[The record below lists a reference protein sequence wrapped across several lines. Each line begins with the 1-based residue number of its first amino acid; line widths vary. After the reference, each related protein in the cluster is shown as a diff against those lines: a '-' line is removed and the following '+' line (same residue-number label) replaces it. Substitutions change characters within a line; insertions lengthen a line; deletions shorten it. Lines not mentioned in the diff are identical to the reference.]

1 MPSGLRVTR
10 IDRVPAG
17 TALELV
23 VNGQALGRL
32 TNRTTLDITV
42 ASGGL
47 LVEVMS
53 SGQQQ
58 PQFQM
63 MQVISGFTA
72 TVLVGRCRNFGL
84 LEARHY
90 LEVAQPLRGLP
101 DRTIHPLNLSAHS
114 AEEWIQQK
122 RLLGEPLSKG
132 QMVFLQSL
140 QPAQMPC
147 AAPGNRTVPS
157 LAELGAFSA
166 LGLEPEASEA
176 DVREAFRLLVSI
188 HTPETGQPNETIHR
202 LEEAFRIALGVVA
215 RRVKQKV
222 SELGR

>member
-32 TNRTTLDITV
+32 TNRSTLDITV
-42 ASGGL
+42 ASGVL

-53 SGQQQ
+53 PGQQ
-58 PQFQM
+58 PLFQM

-72 TVLVGRCRNFGL
+72 TVLIGRCRNFGL

-122 RLLGEPLSKG
+122 RLLGEPLSKA
-132 QMVFLQSL
+132 QMLFLQSL
-140 QPAQMPC
+140 PSVQMPC
-147 AAPGNRTVPS
+147 AATGNRSVPS

-188 HTPETGQPNETIHR
+188 HTPDTGRPSETIHR

>member
-17 TALELV
+17 GAVELV
-23 VNGQALGRL
+23 VNGQPLGRL
-32 TNRTTLDITV
+32 FHRTTLDITV

-47 LVEVMS
+47 LVEVMTP
-53 SGQQQ
+53 GQQ
-58 PQFQM
+58 PLFQVL
-63 MQVISGFTA
+63 QVMAGFTA
-72 TVLVGRCRNFGL
+72 SVQAGRCRTLGL
-84 LEARHY
+84 LDSRHY

-122 RLLGEPLSKG
+122 RLLGEPLSRA
-132 QMVFLQSL
+132 QMLFLQSL
-140 QPAQMPC
+140 PPVHVPC

-188 HTPETGQPNETIHR
+188 HTPDTGRPSETIHR
-202 LEEAFRIALGVVA
+202 LEEAFRIAMGVVA
-215 RRVKQKV
+215 RRVQQKV

>member
-10 IDRVPAG
+10 INRLPAG
-17 TALELV
+17 SALELV
-23 VNGQALGRL
+23 VNGQPLGPL
-32 TNRTTLDITV
+32 SHRTTLDITV

-53 SGQQQ
+53 PGQH
-58 PQFQM
+58 PLFQIL
-63 MQVISGFTA
+63 QVVTGFTA
-72 TVLVGRCRNFGL
+72 SVQVGRCRNLGL
-84 LEARHY
+84 LDTGHY
-90 LEVAQPLRGLP
+90 LEVAQPLLGLP

-122 RLLGEPLSKG
+122 RLLGEPLSKA
-132 QMVFLQSL
+132 QMLFLQSL
-140 QPAQMPC
+140 PSVQMPC
-147 AAPGNRTVPS
+147 ATTGNRSVPS

-188 HTPETGQPNETIHR
+188 HTPETGRPNETVQR
-202 LEEAFRIALGVVA
+202 LEEAFRIAMGIA
-215 RRVKQKV
+215 NGRVQQEV